1 MTSTRNFYEGA
12 AQRINKQNGVGN
24 HLFHRRSMNSIF
36 CFWATH
42 INRKWNVCTLERW
55 FWTNFEENSFFK
67 SKALS
72 NINLVVPRHIK
83 QKKAYF
89 WLTSVVQKRHCLNSL
104 LTSNVRTV
112 NGTPIM
118 VITSSLFLIGMK
130 DTGVWF
136 LNKNLGKYN
145 DAQSLKV
152 WKPGVKSVQSHILS

>member
-1 MTSTRNFYEGA
+1 MSPGSIEIIAPSRVTPTRNFDEGA
-12 AQRINKQNGVGN
+12 AQRINKQNDLGN
-24 HLFHRRSMNSIF
+24 NLPRRWINSIF

-42 INRKWNVCTLERW
+42 INRKRTLCTLEPW
-55 FWTNFEENSFFK
+55 FWTNFEANCFFK
-67 SKALS
+67 S
-72 NINLVVPRHIK
+72 NTNLVVPRHIK
-83 QKKAYF
+83 KKKANF
-89 WLTSVVQKRHCLNSL
+89 WLTSVAQKRHCLNSL

-145 DAQSLKV
+145 DAHL
-152 WKPGVKSVQSHILS
+152 